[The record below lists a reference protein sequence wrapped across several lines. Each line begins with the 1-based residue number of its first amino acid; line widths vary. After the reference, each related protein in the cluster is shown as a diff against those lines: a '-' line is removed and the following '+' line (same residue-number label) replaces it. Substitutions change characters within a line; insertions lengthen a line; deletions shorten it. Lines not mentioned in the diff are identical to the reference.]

1 MQELKHDES
10 MKAGVLRVLFLKLFS
25 LIPRVALKFS
35 MLFSMDSVLG
45 SFFWYIL
52 ERPVVQPQRMRE
64 TRARID
70 NRSHRLQTNI
80 MPMGMD
86 GIARNRGKF
95 RRGI

>member
-1 MQELKHDES
+1 MAFIGEIGLGGEIRSVCD
-10 MKAGVLRVLFLKLFS
+10 
-25 LIPRVALKFS
+25 PY
-35 MLFSMDSVLG
+35 SVLG